1 MAFSNGYIIG
11 FATAVCLVCSL
22 AVAGASQSLKERQ
35 DINKKRDFQ
44 KNILMALDLGK
55 GDDLVGE
62 KVDALYAER
71 VSVVVVDGEGS
82 LVDGKTI
89 DDVQAARAAV
99 KGKDAKPELFAVYQ
113 RLDEGK
119 PAKYAIPLHGVGL
132 WGPISGFLAV
142 GPDGETVTGSTFFA
156 PKETP
161 GLGYEIT
168 ADKFK
173 AQWIDKKLF
182 ENGKLE
188 PVRVVKGEVSL
199 LCAGNEAH
207 CVQGVSGATITSRGV
222 DEMVAEAAD
231 YYEPYLR
238 KIKAG
243 GT

>member
-11 FATAVCLVCSL
+11 FATGICLVCSL

-35 DINKKRDFQ
+35 DTNIRRDFQ

-55 GDDLVGE
+55 SDELVGE
-62 KVDALYAER
+62 KVDSLYAER

-89 DDVQAARAAV
+89 EDVDAARAAA
-99 KGKDAKPELFAVYQ
+99 KGTDKAPELFAVYQ
-113 RLDEGK
+113 RIDDGK

-142 GPDGETVTGSTFFA
+142 GADGKTVTGSTFFA

-168 ADKFK
+168 ADAFK
-173 AQWIDKKLF
+173 QQWVDKKLF
-182 ENGKLE
+182 SDGKLE
-188 PVRVVKGEVSL
+188 PVRVVKGEVGL

-222 DEMVAEAAD
+222 DDMVAEAAD

-238 KIKAG
+238 KIQAG